1 MKTRIY
7 IDTSVVGGYFDEEFQ
22 EDTKRFYKWFEEN
35 DVVFVISD
43 LLDIELINAPE
54 KVRNSLG
61 KYDNSKFERIKLSQ
75 ESIVLANEYIKHKV
89 VGISSLEDC
98 RHIAMATVHKVDYV
112 VGWNFKHIV
121 NIDRIIGYNSVNL
134 MLGYEPVEIYTP
146 FQLLNHENQ

>member
-112 VGWNFKHIV
+112 VSWNFKHIV

-134 MLGYEPVEIYTP
+134 ILGYEPVEIYTP

>member
-7 IDTSVVGGYFDEEFQ
+7 IDTSVVGGFFDEEFQ

-75 ESIVLANEYIKHKV
+75 ESIVIANEYIKHKV

-112 VGWNFKHIV
+112 VSWNFKHIV

>member
-7 IDTSVVGGYFDEEFQ
+7 IDTSVVGGFFDEEFQ

-98 RHIAMATVHKVDYV
+98 RNIAMSTVHKVDYV
-112 VGWNFKHIV
+112 VSWNFKHIV